1 MTEAAIR
8 TNGLT
13 KYFGDLAAVN
23 DVDLEVNTGEIF
35 GFLGPNGAGKSTTI
49 RLLLDQL
56 RPTSGHGQ
64 VLEGDAPVIGV
75 EKASDQQLAWN
86 SGTTGSRRP
95 SRLMMAT
102 GSPAAVSTVASPR
115 PGSPGG

>member
-8 TNGLT
+8 TSGLT
-13 KYFGDLAAVN
+13 KYFGDLAAV
-23 DVDLEVNTGEIF
+23 DGVDLEVNTGEIF

-64 VLEGDAPVIGV
+64 VLGLDLRERSLQIRQQIGYLPDDLSLYP
-75 EKASDQQLAWN
+75 KL
-86 SGTTGSRRP
+86 TGRQTIDLS
-95 SRLMMAT
+95 LIHI
-102 GSPAAVSTVASPR
+102 
-115 PGSPGG
+115 